1 MKSIYF
7 SISIYYW
14 WGTDTF
20 SSIPKGEYFLMISK
34 SSSLLTARVP
44 INPKEFT
51 VTVLSSSLTASIYL
65 NEIKTK
71 YLVTNRL

>member
-1 MKSIYF
+1 
-7 SISIYYW
+7 
-14 WGTDTF
+14 
-20 SSIPKGEYFLMISK
+20 MISK